1 MDDGVGVSGGDQENC
16 RRDDESTDTGCE
28 TIKESRAEIRMG
40 KRRETVPALHQE
52 RAGDSH
58 TGTSDEASLM
68 RELATNANVARFL
81 ADIRKATSS
90 TASEMEKTQLVTLL
104 CDSGLGQ
111 LGGVLL
117 ASAKMSPEVLS
128 QLGLITEREKIQ
140 MSRIS
145 QAKQGYSELEKDIIR
160 LRQQWD
166 EVECEC
172 DRDRGTKAF
181 FYEAASRF
189 KGLLELVA
197 PGFSAKLK
205 KVADEN

>member
-1 MDDGVGVSGGDQENC
+1 MAITGGVSDGDQETC
-16 RRDDESTDTGCE
+16 RQDDESAETGCE

-40 KRRETVPALHQE
+40 KHRETVVALHQE
-52 RAGDSH
+52 RAGENH

-68 RELATNANVARFL
+68 RELATNANVVRFL
-81 ADIRKATSS
+81 ADIRKATSP
-90 TASEMEKTQLVTLL
+90 TASEMERTQLVTLL

-117 ASAKMSPEVLS
+117 ASAKISPEVSS

-145 QAKQGYSELEKDIIR
+145 QAKQGYSALKKDIIC
-160 LRQQWD
+160 LQQQWD
-166 EVECEC
+166 DVECEC
-172 DRDRGTKAF
+172 NRDRETKAF
-181 FYEAASRF
+181 LLKAASRF

-205 KVADEN
+205 KDADKN

>member
-1 MDDGVGVSGGDQENC
+1 MDDGGGVSDGDQETC
-16 RRDDESTDTGCE
+16 RRDDESTETGCE

-52 RAGDSH
+52 RSGENH
-58 TGTSDEASLM
+58 TGTSDEALLM
-68 RELATNANVARFL
+68 CELATDANVVSFL
-81 ADIRKATSS
+81 ADICKATSP
-90 TASEMEKTQLVTLL
+90 TASEMERMQLVTLL

-140 MSRIS
+140 MSRIL
-145 QAKQGYSELEKDIIR
+145 QAKQGYSALEKDIIC
-160 LRQQWD
+160 LQQQWD
-166 EVECEC
+166 DMECEC
-172 DRDRGTKAF
+172 DRDRETKVF
-181 FYEAASRF
+181 LLEAASRF

-197 PGFSAKLK
+197 PSFSAKLK
-205 KVADEN
+205 KDADKN